1 MQPKPYGHA
10 TARVACNLK
19 YYRYECNIPANI
31 MEKTIILM
39 IKYHQLY
46 KLYFNINHYIL
57 IRVKHPLQL
66 DQDTI

>member
-1 MQPKPYGHA
+1 
-10 TARVACNLK
+10 
-19 YYRYECNIPANI
+19 
-31 MEKTIILM
+31 M